1 MQVRSEKHDGASKI
15 SARVRLPDGI
25 HQFLLT
31 HFGYGNDLP
40 LVCIMQIR
48 SEKRHGAIKI
58 LALGMQVRPPDG
70 LWAIM
75 RGRLR
80 TQENRPKLQS
90 IRALLGKVAPATMA
104 GTR

>member
-15 SARVRLPDGI
+15 SARVDGI

-31 HFGYGNDLP
+31 HIGYGNDLP
-40 LVCIMQIR
+40 LACIIQIR
-48 SEKRHGAIKI
+48 SEMRHGAIRI
-58 LALGMQVRPPDG
+58 LALGIQVRRPDG

-90 IRALLGKVAPATMA
+90 IRALLGKVAPATMT
-104 GTR
+104 GIR